1 MSGLDALRLELL
13 RPEQIAAALAR
24 RSLVYLPLG
33 TIEWHSHHLPVG
45 LDALTAHGLCLRAAE
60 RTGGL
65 VHPALFYGTGGGHGA
80 YPWTVMMPDGAEIRA
95 LIERTLERLQDFG
108 VREALILTGHFA
120 DEQQAL
126 VDGVAADWVGPDLRV
141 VATSVN
147 RAGLD
152 IPPDHAGMF
161 ETLLLHALHPE
172 TVRLKAL
179 GTGPDLPDR
188 HDPQHPLRGI
198 IGAEPRDV
206 DLDRSHALLDAMVAW
221 LALTVGAE
229 AMPS

>member
-1 MSGLDALRLELL
+1 MSALDAHRLELL

-24 RSLVYLPLG
+24 RSLAYLPLG
-33 TIEWHSHHLPVG
+33 TIEWHCHHLPVG

-65 VHPALFYGTGGGHGA
+65 VHPALFYGTGGGHGS

-95 LIERTLERLQDFG
+95 LIERSLERLRDFG
-108 VREALILTGHFA
+108 LREALLLTGHFA
-120 DEQQAL
+120 EEQRAL
-126 VDGVAADWVGPDLRV
+126 VDGVAADWAGRDLRV
-141 VATSVN
+141 VATSVD

-152 IPPDHAGMF
+152 IPPDHAGAF

-172 TVRLKAL
+172 AVRLDAL

-188 HDPQHPLRGI
+188 HDPGHPLWGI
-198 IGAEPRDV
+198 VGAEPRDI
-206 DLDRSHALLDAMVAW
+206 DLGRSEALLEAMVAW
-221 LALTVGAE
+221 LVSIAGA
-229 AMPS
+229 PSPP